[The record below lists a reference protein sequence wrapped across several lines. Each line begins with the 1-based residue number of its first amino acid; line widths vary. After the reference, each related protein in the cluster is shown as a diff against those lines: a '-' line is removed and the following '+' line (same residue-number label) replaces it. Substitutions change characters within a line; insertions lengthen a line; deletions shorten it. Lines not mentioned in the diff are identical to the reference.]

1 MRILIAY
8 DGSPSADAAIEEMP
22 RAGLPP
28 VAEAHVLCVEADGLP
43 HSEGEAETESPGSWR
58 AKLADAE
65 HLAAEA
71 SGRIRSYFP
80 QWAISFEGLWGSP
93 TKTILETSR
102 WWHPDLIVAGSFGR
116 SRMARLFLGS
126 VSLDLIHNAPCSVRI
141 TRTGRTSRIAG
152 PIRILIGADGSAEA
166 EDMIREVA
174 ARSWPE
180 NAEAQIISV
189 VETLVP
195 AIGGLGASTFAQE
208 PASRIIREVDER
220 ERAWL
225 RNVADDSANMLRQAG
240 LTVTSTVIDGDPR
253 EVILA
258 KAKLWNADAIF
269 VGARGRGRMQR
280 LLLGSVSTYIL
291 THAHCTVEV
300 VRGSATR
307 RGSKVA

>member
-1 MRILIAY
+1 MKILIAY
-8 DGSPSADAAIEEMP
+8 DGSPSADAAIEEMLK
-22 RAGLPP
+22 AGLPKI
-28 VAEAHVLCVEADGLP
+28 AEAHVLCVEAGNSS
-43 HSEGEAETESPGSWR
+43 HSEGKAEEESPGSWK
-58 AKLADAE
+58 AKSADAE

-80 QWAISFEGLWGSP
+80 QWAISFEGLWDHRP
-93 TKTILETSR
+93 NQILETSR

-141 TRTGRTSRIAG
+141 TRNARTSRVAG
-152 PIRILIGADGSAEA
+152 PIRILIGVDGSQEAEA
-166 EDMIREVA
+166 AIREVA

-180 NAEAQIISV
+180 KTEAQIIAV

-225 RNVADDSANMLRQAG
+225 KNIADESANILRQAG
-240 LTVTSTVIDGDPR
+240 LNVTSTVIDGDPR

-258 KAKLWNADAIF
+258 KAKLWNADTIF
-269 VGARGRGRMQR
+269 VGARGRGRVER
-280 LLLGSVSTYIL
+280 LLLGSVSAHIL

-300 VRGSATR
+300 VRRSATSS
-307 RGSKVA
+307 GSKVA

>member
-1 MRILIAY
+1 MKILIAY
-8 DGSPSADAAIEEMP
+8 DGSASADAAIEDLR
-22 RAGLPP
+22 RAGLPED
-28 VAEAHVLCVEADGLP
+28 AEAHVLCVESDGVT
-43 HSEGEAETESPGSWR
+43 HSEGKVETESAGSWR

-71 SGRIRSYFP
+71 SGRIMSYFP
-80 QWAISFEGLWGSP
+80 RWTISFEGLWGSP

-126 VSLDLIHNAPCSVRI
+126 VSLDLIHKAPCSVRI
-141 TRTGRTSRIAG
+141 TRIRKTSRPG
-152 PIRILIGADGSAEA
+152 SPVRLLIGIDGSPEAEA
-166 EDMIREVA
+166 VIREVA
-174 ARSWPE
+174 TRTWPE
-180 NAEAQIISV
+180 KTEAQIVSV

-195 AIGGLGASTFAQE
+195 SIGGLGASTFAQE
-208 PASRIIREVDER
+208 PASRVIREVDER
-220 ERAWL
+220 EREWL
-225 RNVADDSANMLRQAG
+225 RGVADDAADALRQAG
-240 LTVTSTVIDGDPR
+240 LKVTISVIDGDAR

-269 VGARGRGRMQR
+269 VGARGRGRVER

-300 VRGSATR
+300 VRQTASGS
-307 RGSKVA
+307 GSKVA